1 RPTRDGRNMVALNV
15 YPGLHQKALTFLDC
29 ADNHK
34 SINEAIA
41 GWDADELE
49 EAAADAGLVIAKV
62 RSTEE
67 FFEEQQYQEVLQH
80 MPLISVERIADGDP
94 QPLADG

>member
-1 RPTRDGRNMVALNV
+1 MVALNV

-41 GWDADELE
+41 RWDADELE
-49 EAAADAGLVIAKV
+49 KAAADAGLVIAKV

-67 FFEEQQYQEVLQH
+67 STRKTRV
-80 MPLISVERIADGDP
+80 RAGAADT
-94 QPLADG
+94 ADDSLREDR